1 MGSDGMTPKRLI
13 AAAHIANEADRYLVF
28 DGMAEAYEE
37 QKTAAAQ
44 VNGEQLTS
52 KLREPGK
59 NINQA
64 SGLLERES
72 PLFRGTG
79 ENPLLF

>member
-1 MGSDGMTPKRLI
+1 MTNRKLI
-13 AAAHIANEADRYLVF
+13 AAARACNEAEERRHLVF

-44 VNGEQLTS
+44 VSGEQLTQ

-59 NINQA
+59 DISA
-64 SGLLERES
+64 VSGRIERDS
-72 PLFRGTG
+72 PLFYGTG

>member
-1 MGSDGMTPKRLI
+1 MNPRKMK
-13 AAAHIANEADRYLVF
+13 AAVAAANEADRYLVF
-28 DGMAEAYEE
+28 EGMAEAYEE
-37 QKTAAAQ
+37 QRTAAAQ
-44 VNGEQLTS
+44 VNGETLTER
-52 KLREPGK
+52 LRAPGK
-59 NINQA
+59 NINTA

>member
-1 MGSDGMTPKRLI
+1 MNLRRMT
-13 AAAHIANEADRYLVF
+13 AAAHAANEADRYLVF
-28 DGMAEAYEE
+28 EGMAEAYEE

-44 VNGEQLTS
+44 VNGETLTDQL
-52 KLREPGK
+52 RAPGK
-59 NINQA
+59 NINMA

-79 ENPLLF
+79 DNPLLF

>member
-1 MGSDGMTPKRLI
+1 MTPKRMI
-13 AAAHIANEADRYLVF
+13 AAAHAANEADRYLVF

-44 VNGEQLTS
+44 VNGETLTDQL
-52 KLREPGK
+52 RAPGK
-59 NINQA
+59 DISA
-64 SGLLERES
+64 AAGRMERDS
-72 PLFRGTG
+72 PLFYGTG

>member
-1 MGSDGMTPKRLI
+1 MTNGKLI
-13 AAAHIANEADRYLVF
+13 RAARAANEEEERRHLVF

-44 VNGEQLTS
+44 VNGETLTDQL
-52 KLREPGK
+52 RAPGK
-59 NINQA
+59 DISA
-64 SGLLERES
+64 AAGRMERDS
-72 PLFRGTG
+72 PLFYGTG

>member
-1 MGSDGMTPKRLI
+1 MNRRRLT
-13 AAAHIANEADRYLVF
+13 AAAHAANEADRYLVF
-28 DGMAEAYEE
+28 EGMAEAYEE

-44 VNGEQLTS
+44 VSGEQLTQ

-59 NINQA
+59 DISA
-64 SGLLERES
+64 AAGRMERDS
-72 PLFRGTG
+72 PLFYGTG